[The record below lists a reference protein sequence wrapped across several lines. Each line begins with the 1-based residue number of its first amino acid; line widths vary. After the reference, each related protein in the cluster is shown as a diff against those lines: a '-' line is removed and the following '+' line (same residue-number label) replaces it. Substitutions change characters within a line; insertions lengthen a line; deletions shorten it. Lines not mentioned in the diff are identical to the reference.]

1 MSRRLVALF
10 RAGTALGLA
19 ALAMAPAPAAET
31 ESVDLLIRGGTI
43 YTGSAEPFTGEIAI
57 RGDRI
62 VYVGPKAPVRAARTI
77 EAKGLVVA
85 PGFVDPHAHVETML
99 QADDPARRLVLPF
112 LMQGVT
118 TAFIGNDGG
127 GGTDVAKTLSTRSGA
142 VGINF
147 ATYVGF
153 GPVRKQVVGEAARAA
168 TPGEIDAMQ
177 RIVADAMC
185 NGALG
190 LSAGLFY
197 APQSFAATDE
207 VIALAREAGKRGGFY
222 DTHLRNESS
231 FDDGLVKAIDEALR
245 IGREGAVP
253 VHIAHLKLT
262 GEELPE
268 LGAAVIARI
277 ERAQAAGQK
286 VHADQYPW
294 AASSTALSALIM
306 PRWAQD
312 GGRTAMLARFGEPQM
327 LARIREE
334 MRENLRRRRGP
345 AAVLVTSGAA
355 DVRGKTLADIATKR
369 GVDPIDAAIDLLRT
383 EEVSIVSFSQDEAMV
398 EAIMRRPWV
407 MTGSDASAGHPRM
420 YGSYARKYA
429 HYVKDRS
436 VISLRDFIERSST
449 LAADRFGLEGRGH
462 LRAGAFADV
471 VLFDPARYAAR
482 ADYVQPA
489 LFAKGVDTVIVN
501 GVIAV
506 EDGAPTGAAA
516 GRALPRTPPPGA
528 CPR

>member
-1 MSRRLVALF
+1 MPRRLAALF
-10 RAGTALGLA
+10 RAGTAIGLA
-19 ALAMAPAPAAET
+19 GLVMASAPAAEP
-31 ESVDLLIRGGTI
+31 EAADLLIRGGTI

-62 VYVGPKAPVRAARTI
+62 VYVGPKAPLRAARTI

-85 PGFVDPHAHVETML
+85 PGFIDPHAHVEGML

-127 GGTDVAKTLSTRSGA
+127 GGTDVAKTLRTRSGA

-168 TPGEIDAMQ
+168 TPGEVTAMQ

-231 FDDGLVKAIDEALR
+231 FDDGLIKAIDETLS

-262 GEELPE
+262 GEKLPE
-268 LGAAVIARI
+268 LGATVIARI
-277 ERAQAAGQK
+277 EQAQAAGQI

-312 GGRTAMLARFGEPQM
+312 GGRKAMLARFDNAET
-327 LARIREE
+327 LTRIRTE
-334 MRENLRRRRGP
+334 MRENLRRRSGP
-345 AAVLVTSGAA
+345 AAVLVTSGPAE
-355 DVRGKTLADIATKR
+355 VRGKTLADIAKAR
-369 GVDPIDAAIDLLRT
+369 GVDPVDAAIDLLRVD
-383 EEVSIVSFSQDEAMV
+383 EVNIVSFSQDETMV

-429 HYVKDRS
+429 HYVQERG
-436 VISLRDFIERSST
+436 VIPLRDFIERSST
-449 LAADRFGLEGRGH
+449 LAAGRFGLEGRGH

-501 GVIAV
+501 GVVAV

-516 GRALPRTPPPGA
+516 GRPLPRTPPAGT

>member
-1 MSRRLVALF
+1 MPRRLAILF
-10 RAGTALGLA
+10 RTGTALGLA
-19 ALAMAPAPAAET
+19 ALAMAPAAGQEGA
-31 ESVDLLIRGGTI
+31 DLLIRGGTI
-43 YTGSAEPFTGEIAI
+43 YTGSAEPFAGEIAI

-77 EAKGLVVA
+77 EAGGLIVA
-85 PGFVDPHAHVETML
+85 PGFIDPHAHVEDML
-99 QADDPARRLVLPF
+99 HGGDPAQRLVLPF

-153 GPVRKQVVGEAARAA
+153 GPVRTQVVGEAARAA
-168 TPGEIDAMQ
+168 TPGEVEAMR
-177 RIVADAMC
+177 RIVAEAMC
-185 NGALG
+185 NGAMG

-207 VIALAREAGKRGGFY
+207 VIALAREAGKHGGFY
-222 DTHLRNESS
+222 DTHLRNEAS
-231 FDDGLVKAIDEALR
+231 FEDGLIKAIDEALR
-245 IGREGAVP
+245 IGREGEIP

-262 GEELPE
+262 GEKLPE
-268 LGAAVIARI
+268 LGATVIARI
-277 ERAQAAGQK
+277 EQAQAAGQI

-312 GGRTAMLARFGEPQM
+312 GGRQAMLKRFAEPET
-327 LARIREE
+327 LARIRTD
-334 MRENLRRRRGP
+334 MHENLRRRRGP
-345 AAVLVTSGAA
+345 AAVLVTSGGA
-355 DVRGKTLADIATKR
+355 DVRGRTLADIAKAR
-369 GVDPIDAAIDLLRT
+369 DIDPIDAAIDLLRT
-383 EEVSIVSFSQDEAMV
+383 AEFRVVSFSQDEAMV

-407 MTGSDASAGHPRM
+407 MSGSDASAGHPRL

-429 HYVKDRS
+429 HYVKDRG
-436 VISLRDFIERSST
+436 VISLRDFIERSSA

-462 LRAGAFADV
+462 LHAGAFADV
-471 VLFDPARYAAR
+471 VVFDPARYAAR

-489 LFAKGVDTVIVN
+489 LFAQGVDTVIVN
-501 GVIAV
+501 GVVAV
-506 EDGAPTGAAA
+506 EGGAPTGAAA
-516 GRALPRTPPPGA
+516 GRPLPRTPPPGA

>member
-1 MSRRLVALF
+1 MPRRLAALF
-10 RAGTALGLA
+10 RTGTALGLA
-19 ALAMAPAPAAET
+19 VLAMAPAAGQERA
-31 ESVDLLIRGGTI
+31 DLLIRGGTI
-43 YTGSAEPFTGEIAI
+43 YTGSAAPFTGEIAI

-85 PGFVDPHAHVETML
+85 PGFIDPHAHVEAML
-99 QADDPARRLVLPF
+99 NADDPARRLVLPF

-127 GGTDVAKTLSTRSGA
+127 GGTDVAKTLSTRSGT

-153 GPVRKQVVGEAARAA
+153 GPVRQQVVGEAARAA
-168 TPGEIDAMQ
+168 TSAEIEAMR
-177 RIVADAMC
+177 RIVASAMC
-185 NGALG
+185 NGAMG

-197 APQSFAATDE
+197 APQSFAETGE

-222 DTHLRNESS
+222 DTHLRNEAS
-231 FDDGLVKAIDEALR
+231 FDDGLIKAIDEALR

-262 GEELPE
+262 GEKLPE

-277 ERAQAAGQK
+277 EQAQAAGQI

-312 GGRTAMLARFGEPQM
+312 GGRQAMLTRFGEPET
-327 LARIREE
+327 LARIRTE

-345 AAVLVTSGAA
+345 DAVLITSGAA
-355 DVRGKTLADIATKR
+355 RGKTLADIAKTR
-369 GVDPIDAAIDLLRT
+369 SIDPVDAAIDLLRA
-383 EEVSIVSFSQDEAMV
+383 EEVRVVSFSQDETMV

-407 MTGSDASAGHPRM
+407 MTGSDASDGHPRM

-429 HYVKDRS
+429 HYVKGRG

-462 LRAGAFADV
+462 LRAGAFADIV
-471 VLFDPARYAAR
+471 MFDPARYAAR

-489 LFAKGVDTVIVN
+489 LFAKGIDTVIVN
-501 GVIAV
+501 GVVAI

>member
-1 MSRRLVALF
+1 MPRRLATLF
-10 RAGTALGLA
+10 RTGTALGLA
-19 ALAMAPAPAAET
+19 ALAMAPAAGQ
-31 ESVDLLIRGGTI
+31 ESADLLIRGGTI
-43 YTGSAEPFTGEIAI
+43 YTGSTEPFTGEIAI

-62 VYVGPKAPVRAARTI
+62 VYVGPKAPLRAARTI

-85 PGFVDPHAHVETML
+85 PGFIDPHAHVEAML
-99 QADDPARRLVLPF
+99 NADDPARRLVLPF

-127 GGTDVAKTLSTRSGA
+127 GGTDVARTLSPRPGA

-153 GPVRKQVVGEAARAA
+153 GPVRQKVVGEAARAA
-168 TPGEIDAMQ
+168 TPAEVEAMQ

-185 NGALG
+185 HGAMG

-197 APQSFAATDE
+197 APQSFASTDE

-222 DTHLRNESS
+222 DTHLRNEAS

-262 GEELPE
+262 GEKLPE

-277 ERAQAAGQK
+277 ERAQAAGQI

-312 GGRTAMLARFGEPQM
+312 GGRQAMLTRFGEPET
-327 LARIREE
+327 LARIRVE

-355 DVRGKTLADIATKR
+355 RGKTLADIAGTR
-369 GVDPIDAAIDLLRT
+369 GIDPVDAAIDLLRA
-383 EEVSIVSFSQDEAMV
+383 EEVRVVSFSQDETMV

-407 MTGSDASAGHPRM
+407 MTGSDASDGHPRM

-429 HYVKDRS
+429 HYVKDRGT
-436 VISLRDFIERSST
+436 ISLRDFIERSST

-462 LRAGAFADV
+462 LRTGAFADIV
-471 VLFDPARYAAR
+471 MFDPRRYAAR

-489 LFAKGVDTVIVN
+489 LFAKGVNMVIVN
-501 GVIAV
+501 GVIAI

>member
-1 MSRRLVALF
+1 MPRRLATLF
-10 RAGTALGLA
+10 RTGTALGLA
-19 ALAMAPAPAAET
+19 ALAMVPAAGQERA
-31 ESVDLLIRGGTI
+31 DLLIRGGTI
-43 YTGSAEPFTGEIAI
+43 YTGSTEPFTGEIAI

-62 VYVGPKAPVRAARTI
+62 VYVGARAPVRAARTI

-85 PGFVDPHAHVETML
+85 PGFIDPHAHVEGML

-127 GGTDVAKTLSTRSGA
+127 GGTDVARTLSTQRGT

-147 ATYVGF
+147 ASYVGF
-153 GPVRKQVVGEAARAA
+153 GPVRKAVVGEAARVA
-168 TPGEIDAMQ
+168 TPGEVEAMQ
-177 RIVADAMC
+177 RIVAGAMC

-207 VIALAREAGKRGGFY
+207 VVALAREAGKRGGFY
-222 DTHLRNESS
+222 DTHLRNEAS
-231 FDDGLVKAIDEALR
+231 FDDGLIKAIDEALR

-262 GEELPE
+262 GEKLPE

-277 ERAQAAGQK
+277 EQARAAGHT

-312 GGRTAMLARFGEPQM
+312 GGRQAMLKRFGEPET
-327 LARIREE
+327 LARIRTE

-345 AAVLVTSGAA
+345 AAVLVTSGGA
-355 DVRGKTLADIATKR
+355 DVRGKTLADIAQAR
-369 GVDPIDAAIDLLRT
+369 GTDPVDAAIELLRA

-398 EAIMRRPWV
+398 EAIMRLPWV
-407 MTGSDASAGHPRM
+407 MTGSDASTGHPRM

-429 HYVKDRS
+429 HYVKDRG
-436 VISLRDFIERSST
+436 VISLRDFIERSSA

-462 LRAGAFADV
+462 LRAGAYADV
-471 VLFDPARYAAR
+471 VVFDPARYAAR

-501 GVIAV
+501 GVIAI

-516 GRALPRTPPPGA
+516 GRPLPRTPPPGA

>member
-1 MSRRLVALF
+1 MPRRLAALF
-10 RAGTALGLA
+10 RTGTAIGLA
-19 ALAMAPAPAAET
+19 ALAMAPAAEQ
-31 ESVDLLIRGGTI
+31 ESADLLIRGGTI
-43 YTGSAEPFTGEIAI
+43 YTGSAAPFTGEIAI

-77 EAKGLVVA
+77 EANGLIVA
-85 PGFVDPHAHVETML
+85 PGFIDPHAHVEDML
-99 QADDPARRLVLPF
+99 HDGDPAQRLVLPF

-127 GGTDVAKTLSTRSGA
+127 GGTDVARTLSTRSGA

-153 GPVRKQVVGEAARAA
+153 GPVRTQVVGEAARAA
-168 TPGEIDAMQ
+168 TPGEVKAMQ

-185 NGALG
+185 NGAMG

-197 APQSFAATDE
+197 APQSFAATEE
-207 VIALAREAGKRGGFY
+207 VIALAGEAGKRGGIY
-222 DTHLRNESS
+222 DTHLRNEAS
-231 FDDGLVKAIDEALR
+231 FDDGLIKAIDEALR
-245 IGREGAVP
+245 IGREGAIP

-262 GEELPE
+262 GEKLPE
-268 LGAAVIARI
+268 LGTAVIARI
-277 ERAQAAGQK
+277 EQAQAAGQI

-312 GGRTAMLARFGEPQM
+312 GGRQAMLKRFDEPET
-327 LARIREE
+327 LARIRTE

-345 AAVLVTSGAA
+345 EAVLITSGGA
-355 DVRGKTLADIATKR
+355 DVRGKTLTDIARAR
-369 GVDPIDAAIDLLRT
+369 GIDPVDAAIGLLRT
-383 EEVSIVSFSQDEAMV
+383 DEFRVVSFSQDEAMV

-407 MTGSDASAGHPRM
+407 MSGSDASAGHPRM

-429 HYVKDRS
+429 HYVKDRG
-436 VISLRDFIERSST
+436 VISLRDFIERGSALT
-449 LAADRFGLEGRGH
+449 AGRFGLEGRGH

-471 VLFDPARYAAR
+471 VVFDPARYAAR

-489 LFAKGVDTVIVN
+489 LFAKGVDMVIVN
-501 GVIAV
+501 GVVAV
-506 EDGAPTGAAA
+506 ERGAPTGAAA
-516 GRALPRTPPPGA
+516 GRPLPRTPPPGA

>member
-1 MSRRLVALF
+1 MQRRLALLL
-10 RAGTALGLA
+10 RTGTALGLA
-19 ALAMAPAPAAET
+19 ALVIGSAPAAEP
-31 ESVDLLIRGGTI
+31 ESADLLIRGGTI

-62 VYVGPKAPVRAARTI
+62 VYVGPKAPGRAARTI
-77 EAKGLVVA
+77 EGKGLVIA
-85 PGFVDPHAHVETML
+85 PGFIDPHAHIEDML
-99 QADDPARRLVLPF
+99 QGEDPVQRLVVPF

-127 GGTDVAKTLSTRSGA
+127 GGTDVARTLSARAGA

-153 GPVRKQVVGEAARAA
+153 GPVRTQVVGEAARAA
-168 TPGEIDAMQ
+168 TPGEVDTMR
-177 RIVADAMC
+177 RIVANAMC
-185 NGALG
+185 KGAMG

-222 DTHLRNESS
+222 DTHLRNEAS
-231 FDDGLVKAIDEALR
+231 FDDGLIKAIDEALR

-262 GEELPE
+262 GEKLPE

-277 ERAQAAGQK
+277 EQAQAAGQT

-294 AASSTALSALIM
+294 AASSTGLSALIM

-312 GGRTAMLARFGEPQM
+312 GGRQAMLARFGEPET
-327 LARIREE
+327 LTRLRTE
-334 MRENLRRRRGP
+334 MRENLRRRRG
-345 AAVLVTSGAA
+345 AEAVLITSGGA
-355 DVRGKTLADIATKR
+355 DVRGRTLADIAKAR
-369 GVDPIDAAIDLLRT
+369 GIDPVNAAIELLRRD
-383 EEVSIVSFSQDEAMV
+383 EFRVVSFSQEEAMV
-398 EAIMRRPWV
+398 EAIMRHPWV
-407 MTGSDASAGHPRM
+407 MSGSDASAGHPRM

-429 HYVKDRS
+429 HYVKERGT
-436 VISLRDFIERSST
+436 ISLRDFIERSST

-462 LRAGAFADV
+462 LRAGAFADIV
-471 VLFDPARYAAR
+471 MFDPARYAAR

-489 LFAKGVDTVIVN
+489 LLAKGVDTVIVN
-501 GVIAV
+501 GVVAV

-516 GRALPRTPPPGA
+516 GHALPRTPPPGA

>member
-1 MSRRLVALF
+1 MPRRLAVLF
-10 RAGTALGLA
+10 RTGTALGLA
-19 ALAMAPAPAAET
+19 ALSMVPAAGQEGA
-31 ESVDLLIRGGTI
+31 DLLIRGGTV

-62 VYVGPKAPVRAARTI
+62 VYVGPKAPVRAKRTI

-85 PGFVDPHAHVETML
+85 PGFIDPHAHVEAML
-99 QADDPARRLVLPF
+99 RGNDPAQRLVLPF

-127 GGTDVAKTLSTRSGA
+127 GGTDVAKTLNPRSGA

-153 GPVRKQVVGEAARAA
+153 GPVRMQVVGEAARAA
-168 TPGEIDAMQ
+168 TPGEVEAMR

-185 NGALG
+185 HGAMG

-207 VIALAREAGKRGGFY
+207 VIALAREAGRRGGFY
-222 DTHLRNESS
+222 DTHLRNEAS
-231 FDDGLVKAIDEALR
+231 FDDGLIKAVDEALR

-262 GEELPE
+262 GEKLPE
-268 LGAAVIARI
+268 LGATVIARI
-277 ERAQAAGQK
+277 EQAQAAGQI

-312 GGRTAMLARFGEPQM
+312 GGRQAMLARFGEPET
-327 LARIREE
+327 LARLRTE

-345 AAVLVTSGAA
+345 AAVLVTSGSA
-355 DVRGKTLADIATKR
+355 DVRGRTLADIATAR
-369 GVDPIDAAIDLLRT
+369 GIDPVDAAIDLLRA
-383 EEVSIVSFSQDEAMV
+383 EEVRVVSFSQDEAMV

-407 MTGSDASAGHPRM
+407 MTGSDASDGHPRM

-429 HYVKDRS
+429 HYVKDRG
-436 VISLRDFIERSST
+436 VISLRDFIERSAT

-471 VLFDPARYAAR
+471 VVFDPERYAAR

-501 GVIAV
+501 GVVAV

>member
-1 MSRRLVALF
+1 MPRRLAALF
-10 RAGTALGLA
+10 RAGTAFGLA
-19 ALAMAPAPAAET
+19 ALAMASASAAEPET
-31 ESVDLLIRGGTI
+31 ADLLIRGGTI

-77 EAKGLVVA
+77 DAKGLIVA
-85 PGFVDPHAHVETML
+85 PGFIDPHAHVEAML
-99 QADDPARRLVLPF
+99 KADDPARRLVLPF

-127 GGTDVAKTLSTRSGA
+127 GGTDVAKTLSARA

-153 GPVRKQVVGEAARAA
+153 APVRQQVVGEAARAA
-168 TPGEIDAMQ
+168 TPGEVDAMQ

-185 NGALG
+185 QGAMG

-222 DTHLRNESS
+222 DTHLRNEAS
-231 FDDGLVKAIDEALR
+231 FDDGLIKAIDEALR

-262 GEELPE
+262 GEKLPE
-268 LGAAVIARI
+268 LGTAVIARI
-277 ERAQAAGQK
+277 EQAQAAGQT

-312 GGRTAMLARFGEPQM
+312 GGRQAMLKRFGEPET
-327 LARIREE
+327 LARIRTE

-345 AAVLVTSGAA
+345 EAVLVTSGGA
-355 DVRGKTLADIATKR
+355 DVRGKTLADIASAR
-369 GVDPIDAAIDLLRT
+369 GIDPVDAAIGLLRT
-383 EEVSIVSFSQDEAMV
+383 DEYRVVSFSQDEKMV

-407 MTGSDASAGHPRM
+407 MSGSDASDGHPRM
-420 YGSYARKYA
+420 YGSYARKYD
-429 HYVKDRS
+429 HYVKDRG
-436 VISLRDFIERSST
+436 VISLRDFVERSSA

-462 LRAGAFADV
+462 LRAGAYADV
-471 VLFDPARYAAR
+471 VMFDPARYAAR

-501 GVIAV
+501 GVVAV

-516 GRALPRTPPPGA
+516 GRPLPRTPPPGS

>member
-1 MSRRLVALF
+1 
-10 RAGTALGLA
+10 
-19 ALAMAPAPAAET
+19 
-31 ESVDLLIRGGTI
+31 
-43 YTGSAEPFTGEIAI
+43 
-57 RGDRI
+57 
-62 VYVGPKAPVRAARTI
+62 VRAARTI

-85 PGFVDPHAHVETML
+85 PGFIDPHAHVEAML
-99 QADDPARRLVLPF
+99 NADDPARRLVLPF

-127 GGTDVAKTLSTRSGA
+127 GGTDVAKTLSTRSGT

-153 GPVRKQVVGEAARAA
+153 GPVRQQVVGEAARAA
-168 TPGEIDAMQ
+168 TSAEIEAMR
-177 RIVADAMC
+177 RIVASAMC
-185 NGALG
+185 NGAMG

-197 APQSFAATDE
+197 APQSFAETGE

-222 DTHLRNESS
+222 DTHLRNEAS
-231 FDDGLVKAIDEALR
+231 FDDGLIKAIDEALR

-262 GEELPE
+262 GEKLPE

-277 ERAQAAGQK
+277 EQAQAAGQI

-312 GGRTAMLARFGEPQM
+312 GGRQAMLTRFGEPET
-327 LARIREE
+327 LARIRTE

-345 AAVLVTSGAA
+345 DAVLITSGAA
-355 DVRGKTLADIATKR
+355 RGKTLADIAKTR
-369 GVDPIDAAIDLLRT
+369 SIDPVGAASDLLRA
-383 EEVSIVSFSQDEAMV
+383 EEVRVVSFSQDETMV

-407 MTGSDASAGHPRM
+407 MTGSDASDGHPRM

-429 HYVKDRS
+429 HYVKGRG

-462 LRAGAFADV
+462 LRAGAFADIV
-471 VLFDPARYAAR
+471 MFDPARYAAR

-489 LFAKGVDTVIVN
+489 LFAKGIDTVIVN
-501 GVIAV
+501 GVVAI